1 MKRYIFWMA
10 LAAALLSGGLELNSF
25 AAAEKP
31 TARRAIV
38 VQRVKEK
45 LGITDEQV
53 TKIKGTVAAEKDSI
67 VELLGRLHTAR
78 TELRNTIQKPDATEN
93 EIRGAAAKAAAV
105 ESDAAVLRAKL
116 HKKIAPILTSEQQ
129 EKLNTMQSN
138 VGRFVDHLID
148 RVGEHLAQ

>member
-1 MKRYIFWMA
+1 MKRCI
-10 LAAALLSGGLELNSF
+10 LAISLSAALFSGGFAFDSF
-25 AAAEKP
+25 GATERPA
-31 TARRAIV
+31 ARRAIV

-53 TKIKGTVAAEKDSI
+53 ARIKEAVASEKDSI

-78 TELRNTIQKPDATEN
+78 TELRDAIQKPDATEN
-93 EIRGAAAKAAAV
+93 AIRGAAAKVAAIEA
-105 ESDAAVLRAKL
+105 DAAVLRAKL
-116 HKKIAPILTSEQQ
+116 HRKIVPVLTPEQQ
-129 EKLNTMQSN
+129 EKLKTMQSN